1 MTAIAVVKIDETDE
15 SVREQYYLRALLD
28 EESEAVAAVGGTNR
42 IRGDCETTDDG
53 VDLTMYLD
61 GEQVGNV
68 SDHAGFRPF
77 KALGFFVL
85 SSEVGTDVRFDHF
98 EAQKP

>member
-1 MTAIAVVKIDETDE
+1 MRQRGETQRPSDQ
-15 SVREQYYLRALLD
+15 RRLFRRQ
-28 EESEAVAAVGGTNR
+28 NR

-85 SSEVGTDVRFDHF
+85 SSEVGTDVRFDNF